1 MKKRLITLDTLLL
14 FLTLSCVAMCITL
27 AVLKPAWVIPIVL
40 FLALVLLWLYAG
52 LRRFREASGRFL
64 RAADAGTAA
73 QSSLAS
79 LTLPVLVA
87 EEDRIVWYND
97 AFLNRIADGQE
108 MCLQPL
114 ADLMPQLRL
123 EQAVQGEG
131 QLLTVN
137 GRRCRVFCS
146 KNDAMRVLYVVDET
160 QMLDTCDEYAASRP
174 SVMLITIDTYDELL
188 KEMKETDRA
197 RIMNDV
203 ENALDQFIGA
213 TTGFMRHIS
222 ASKYLAVV
230 EERHMQEIVRSRFSI
245 LDTVRT
251 FGADADNTIV
261 TLSIGVGRG
270 APTLAEGE
278 KMAAQAL
285 DMALGRGGDQAAVKS
300 ADGFSF
306 FGGVTRSVEKRSK
319 VRSRIVSA
327 AIRDL
332 IAQSYNVL
340 VMGHKMS
347 DLDAIGAA
355 VGMVRFAKICQ
366 KKAAV
371 VVNRE
376 KTLAGNLIDE
386 MKAAGT
392 VEFLSPEQASGH
404 LYGDTLLIIVDT
416 HLPYLLESEELYRHA
431 KNVVVI
437 DHHRKCVGHIED
449 CVVFYHEPYASST
462 AELVTE
468 LLQYVEGDKQ
478 TRLTPQEAQALLAG
492 MTLDTRNFALHTGVR
507 TFEAAAYLR
516 RMGAQTQAVK
526 KLFNSSLE
534 DYTYK
539 SQLVTQAEMYMGCAV
554 VCSAELPPEMNVVIP
569 QAANDLLTING
580 IQASVVAVNV
590 GNQISV
596 SARSMGEVNVQLIME
611 KLGGGGHLTMAG
623 AQLKD
628 MSIEEARQKI
638 LEAIAEYREEQKK
651 EQSRHTVRA

>member
-1 MKKRLITLDTLLL
+1 MKKRLIALDTLLM
-14 FLTLSCVAMCITL
+14 FLTLACVAMCIML
-27 AVLKPAWVIPIVL
+27 AVLKPMWIIPIVL
-40 FLALVLLWLYAG
+40 FLVLILLWLYAG
-52 LRRFREASGRFL
+52 LRRFREAAGRFL
-64 RAADAGTAA
+64 RGADAGTAA

-79 LTLPVLVA
+79 LTLPVVVA

-97 AFLNRIADGQE
+97 AFLNGIADGQE

-114 ADLMPQLRL
+114 ADLMPQLQL
-123 EQAVQGEG
+123 DQVVQPEG
-131 QLLTVN
+131 QELMVN

-146 KNDAMRVLYVVDET
+146 KNDIMRVLYVVDET
-160 QMLDTCDEYAASRP
+160 NLLNMRDEYVASRP

-230 EERHMQEIVRSRFSI
+230 EERHMEEIVRSRFSI
-245 LDTVRT
+245 LNTVRT
-251 FGADADNTIV
+251 FGSDADNTIV

-270 APTLAEGE
+270 ADTLAEGE

-300 ADGFSF
+300 ADGFTF
-306 FGGVTRSVEKRSK
+306 FGGISRSVEKRSK

-347 DLDAIGAA
+347 DLDSIGAA

-371 VVNRE
+371 VVNRD

-386 MKAAGT
+386 MKAAGSI
-392 VEFLSPEQASGH
+392 EFLPPEQASGH
-404 LYGDTLLIIVDT
+404 LHADTLLIIVDT
-416 HLPYLLESEELYRHA
+416 HLPYLLESEDLYRRA

-462 AELVTE
+462 SELVTE

-478 TRLTPQEAQALLAG
+478 NRLTSQEAQALLAG

-623 AQLKD
+623 AQLKE

-638 LEAIAEYREEQKK
+638 LEAIAEYRQEQKK
-651 EQSRHTVRA
+651 EQSKQTVKA